1 MVITVPQDDW
11 VDSAI
16 RARTLAEARR
26 QAQSGKSKVIIKTQG
41 KRGKMTVA
49 TVDGR
54 WFKP

>member
-1 MVITVPQDDW
+1 MTITIPQDEWGDAA
-11 VDSAI
+11 V

-26 QAQSGKSKVIIKTQG
+26 QAQSGKSKVIIKTKG

>member
-1 MVITVPQDDW
+1 MVITVSQDEW
-11 VDSAI
+11 GDSSV

-26 QAQSGKSKVIIKTQG
+26 QAQSGKSKVIIKTKG

-49 TVDGR
+49 TVNGR